1 LAIARLV
8 LRNPRLAFLDEPTSA
23 MDQQMEGIITARL
36 GELAREGMGLVLCTH
51 RQSLANIATRIVV
64 MEKGQ
69 KVLDGPRADVA
80 AQLQQIAAAKA
91 SE

>member
-1 LAIARLV
+1 
-8 LRNPRLAFLDEPTSA
+8 
-23 MDQQMEGIITARL
+23 
-36 GELAREGMGLVLCTH
+36 LVLCTH

-91 SE
+91 AE